1 MDTGKVI
8 LVVFSVV
15 LVFRLA
21 RSFDYSEEDLASEE
35 RLWDL
40 YEKDGGVST
49 HSFMHAASLKNK
61 SASMYSRKF

>member
-21 RSFDYSEEDLASEE
+21 LSFDYSEEDLASEE

-40 YEKDGGVST
+40 YKRW
-49 HSFMHAASLKNK
+49 NK
-61 SASMYSRKF
+61 SASMYSKIGGAHV